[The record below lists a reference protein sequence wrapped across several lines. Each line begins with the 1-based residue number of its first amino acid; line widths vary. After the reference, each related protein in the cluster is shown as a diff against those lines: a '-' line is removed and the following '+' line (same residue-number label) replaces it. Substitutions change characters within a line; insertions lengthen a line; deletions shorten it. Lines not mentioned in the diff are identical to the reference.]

1 MGSKVI
7 ALVAVRVRILENR
20 VGKLERPEFH
30 PHPQRKK
37 KQTKTRQPLTKY
49 QKIRKIIG
57 LKMNLCR

>member
-7 ALVAVRVRILENR
+7 ALVAVHVRILENR

-37 KQTKTRQPLTKY
+37 NKQKPDNR
-49 QKIRKIIG
+49 
-57 LKMNLCR
+57 